1 MLFKL
6 IMIFFVTVMV
16 GTKPIEAEVEHVE
29 GPKTIANKK
38 IVEQTID
45 ISEEE
50 CRTLAVL
57 TLKEARGESTLGKRL
72 VIDTVLN
79 RVDRDFYPNDILSV
93 IYQPNQ
99 YTGVNEAG
107 LSEEEIAETMQL
119 VYEECEHRTNW
130 NVLYFCNSGYNGP
143 VPLFVEGHH
152 YFSGQGEQYD
162 GCPYGW
168 HRLIKRNSTEED

>member
-1 MLFKL
+1 MFIEL
-6 IMIFFVTVMV
+6 IMIFYLLTT
-16 GTKPIEAEVEHVE
+16 GQNIPNQKPVQKVE
-29 GPKTIANKK
+29 GPKTIPNSMF
-38 IVEQTID
+38 EQDID

-57 TLKEARGESTLGKRL
+57 TLREARGESTLGKRL

-99 YTGVNEAG
+99 YTGVSEYG
-107 LSEEEIAETMQL
+107 LGEEEIAETMQL

-152 YFSGQGEQYD
+152 WFSGQGEQYD

-168 HRLIKRNSTEED
+168 HKLVKRNMEEDE